1 MHKISIIRKEM
12 ESIFKGWNENF
23 RDGIL
28 EMWKYKQTKT
38 LNGIKIRLATVK
50 DKVGDLKD
58 IKI

>member
-1 MHKISIIRKEM
+1 M
-12 ESIFKGWNENF
+12 EYLKCENTN
-23 RDGIL
+23 
-28 EMWKYKQTKT
+28 KQTKT